1 MKTCLEYQVVN
12 NNMTVNE
19 KKGINQPLLFD
30 TVPIENYIF
39 SLLHAE
45 ISVCNKIVE
54 NHFLWIT
61 ERIEKMSEEEVILT
75 NCLIHF
81 KIELKKQQLYDEWI
95 NNNSSVLAS
104 LRIVRLKKIHV
115 ENSILFKNTS

>member
-19 KKGINQPLLFD
+19 KKGINQPLLFNV
-30 TVPIENYIF
+30 VPIENNIF

-81 KIELKKQQLYDEWI
+81 KIELKK
-95 NNNSSVLAS
+95 
-104 LRIVRLKKIHV
+104 
-115 ENSILFKNTS
+115 